1 MLLDT
6 FEISENSVVSKIIM
20 ENKPYIDVPETGIN
34 ASSIVLALGS
44 LITLSGFGMLFVQIK
59 KETI

>member
-1 MLLDT
+1 
-6 FEISENSVVSKIIM
+6 M